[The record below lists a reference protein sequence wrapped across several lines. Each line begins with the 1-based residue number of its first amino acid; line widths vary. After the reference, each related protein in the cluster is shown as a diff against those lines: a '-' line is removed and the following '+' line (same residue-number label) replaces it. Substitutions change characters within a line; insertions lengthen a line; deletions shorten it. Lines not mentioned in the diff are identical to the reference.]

1 MKFRQLRADEIE
13 CRVGQFTKDKKRY
26 SVLLYKTARTD
37 MDILDETV
45 GAENWKA
52 THYEVKGKDFCMIE
66 IRIKFEDDSKFDPSG
81 KAFNYEWV
89 GKSDCGAETNVEA
102 EKGESS
108 DAFKRAGFCWGIGR
122 ALYSAPKIWLD
133 AEVDSYSL
141 KLESIA
147 YNEKGDISDLVIS
160 GKVNGKVQTVYTF
173 HEGKAVVE
181 EIKKEFNG
189 MEVFEK
195 DELIKRIRE
204 LGGDEQKICEFYKVP
219 NLEGLTIEQLQKIV
233 KKGESK

>member
-26 SVLLYKTARTD
+26 SVLLYKTARCD
-37 MDILDETV
+37 QNLLDETV
-45 GAENWKA
+45 GADNWKA

-66 IRIKFEDDSKFDPSG
+66 IRIKYEDEDSLFEKG
-81 KAFNYEWV
+81 KRINYEWV

-108 DAFKRAGFCWGIGR
+108 DAFKRAGFMWGIGR
-122 ALYSAPKIWLD
+122 ELYSAPKIWLD

-147 YNEKGDISDLVIS
+147 YNAKGDISDLVIS

-204 LGGDEQKICEFYKVP
+204 LGGDEQKIINFYNVP
-219 NLEGLTIEQLQKIV
+219 NLEALSVEQLQKIV
-233 KKGESK
+233 AKGEKK